1 MPADYGHI
9 KQLAINMM
17 RKELRETL
25 LVAILALLIL
35 LPFYVA
41 YRFQPRG

>member
-1 MPADYGHI
+1 
-9 KQLAINMM
+9 LALNMM

-41 YRFQPRG
+41 YRLQPRG